1 MPTPTAQRR
10 YFVPEVVQT
19 SATDC
24 GPATLKAVLEGFG
37 IPISYGRLREACQTT
52 LDGSSID
59 TLEDVANLLGL
70 DAQQLL
76 VPVDHVLL
84 PEAAALP
91 AIVVTQLRSGAT
103 HFVVL
108 WRSHG
113 RFVQVMDPAIGRRW
127 VSAKRLRDEIF
138 VHRMSF
144 PAAVWRE
151 WAAAEG

>member
-1 MPTPTAQRR
+1 MTSSLRTIPSSTEKRR

-76 VPVDHVLL
+76 VPADHVLL
-84 PEAAALP
+84 PALKI
-91 AIVVTQLRSGAT
+91 AIVGRTGSPTGLFISGC
-103 HFVVL
+103 
-108 WRSHG
+108 
-113 RFVQVMDPAIGRRW
+113 DP
-127 VSAKRLRDEIF
+127 S
-138 VHRMSF
+138 
-144 PAAVWRE
+144 RE
-151 WAAAEG
+151 A